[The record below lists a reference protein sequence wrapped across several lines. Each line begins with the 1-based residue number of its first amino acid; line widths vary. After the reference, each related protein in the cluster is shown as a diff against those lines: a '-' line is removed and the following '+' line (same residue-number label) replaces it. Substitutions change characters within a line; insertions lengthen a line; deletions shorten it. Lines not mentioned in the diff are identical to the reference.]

1 MCLGSPK
8 APEVKYQGP
17 SDEDIRRNEESL
29 ATYKQQIADQQ
40 STFQQQLQSQIDAA
54 NAQTEALRM
63 EYEDDLQDAQKESAA
78 ALAEANA
85 GSLAEQ
91 VGAYQ
96 VTATQ
101 SEAAQAQT
109 TAAID
114 KKKKP
119 KKNLKI
125 STAGAASGVG
135 SGLNIGV

>member
-17 SDEDIRRNEESL
+17 SDEDIRRNDEAL